1 MNNDNFDVYNYTFI
15 IVLFQLVDEDVF
27 ENRGG

>member
-1 MNNDNFDVYNYTFI
+1 MDNDNFDVYNYTFI
-15 IVLFQLVDEDVF
+15 IVLFQLVDGDVF